1 MKKATIALGSI
12 GMALLVMACSGGS
25 DTPAPFTTAESDGL
39 VKLSELTGATWK
51 SDQGVAGSV
60 ALYFASGPGKPVLP
74 NAARSPNDV
83 LALLAPL
90 APELGIQGGLES
102 ELHDGEILSD
112 ASDEEPGV
120 YRFRQHAPGSD
131 VPVFDADLVVAV
143 TAEGDLRYVS
153 TSHARGLAAERTKPS
168 MTPDDAMSRAAEALN
183 ANVTPTSK
191 PKLGF
196 SAADP
201 AHPRLVYRFSVEM
214 RGIVHEVDCD
224 AHTGA
229 VLAARPQGAA
239 ATAFSAA
246 SQYASD
252 DIRQEKNA
260 HKTVY
265 LDATGGMSFAGPT
278 GQISVFDQ
286 DRKLVKCTELIPAQG
301 PVTHQCDA
309 SVTGKG
315 AKGLAVDVQSHLLF
329 ASRYFS
335 EQLGLRTWSKS
346 GRVDA
351 YVNVTTV
358 NGRDMRGDGRFVPP
372 DSAAALPAL
381 FLGRGLT
388 FDELDTKKFAGN
400 QTYALYPAG
409 TSLDFVTHEYAHGVI
424 DSLRRMNFSGEAGA
438 LHEALADVF
447 AAHAEALKRGS
458 PDGLF
463 AFADDVRSDG
473 RPLRHFLHP
482 AKGADVGGT
491 VDYEAIKPTK
501 PTNFTV
507 KDLNCLNPVDA
518 KSGAACAIT
527 CVMDANRRSAN
538 DCGNVHY
545 NSTIVS
551 NAWTLLAVGGFNE
564 ATKKGVL
571 TEVGLS
577 KASRLFVLSLLGAP
591 TNDTFKLFAERMISA
606 QVASWLKHP
615 HKTDLEPLWVKRAI
629 VCAWN
634 AVNVVTDAEVPWHGV
649 GLSCPKAG
657 NLTKRCDGKA
667 DGVYCSPELAQP
679 YDAYVCQKGA
689 TRSGQ
694 QCASGTFC
702 HRTGLSPD
710 SPAVTKA
717 NGTVECFPEP
727 MPTDW

>member
-1 MKKATIALGSI
+1 MRKAAIGLGSV
-12 GMALLVMACSGGS
+12 GMMLLVMACSGGQ
-25 DTPAPFTTAESDGL
+25 DNPAPFSTAEGDGL
-39 VKLSELTGATWK
+39 AKLSELTGSTWK
-51 SDQGVAGSV
+51 SDQGLAGSV
-60 ALYFASGPGKPVLP
+60 ALYFASGPGNAVLP

-90 APELGIQGGLES
+90 ALELGIQGGLES
-102 ELHDGEILSD
+102 ELYDGEVMSA
-112 ASDEEPGV
+112 ASDDEPGV

-131 VPVFDADLVVAV
+131 VPVFDADIVVAV

-153 TSHARGLAAERTKPS
+153 TSHAHGLASERTTPS
-168 MTPDDAMSRAAEALN
+168 MTAEDVASRAAEALN
-183 ANVTPTSK
+183 ATVTQTSV
-191 PKLGF
+191 PMLGF

-201 AHPRLVYRFSVEM
+201 AHPRLVYRFAVEM
-214 RGIVHEVDCD
+214 QGIIHEVDSD

-229 VLAARPQGAA
+229 VVAARPQGAS
-239 ATAFSAA
+239 ATAYSAA
-246 SQYASD
+246 SYYDGD

-260 HKTVY
+260 NKTVY
-265 LDATGGMSFAGPT
+265 LDSTGGMSFAGPA
-278 GQISVFDQ
+278 GNISVFDQ
-286 DRKLVKCTELIPAQG
+286 DRKLVKCTALPAERG
-301 PVTHQCDA
+301 PATHECDA
-309 SVTGKG
+309 SVSGLG

-335 EQLGLRTWSKS
+335 GQLGLGTWSKS
-346 GRVDA
+346 GRIDA
-351 YVNVTTV
+351 YVNVNSV

-372 DSAAALPAL
+372 DSAQALPAL
-381 FLGRGLT
+381 FFGRGVT
-388 FDELDTKKFAGN
+388 FDELDPTKFAGN
-400 QTYALYPAG
+400 HTYALYPAG

-424 DSLRRMNFSGEAGA
+424 DSLRKMNFSGEAGA
-438 LHEALADVF
+438 LHEGLADVF

-458 PDGLF
+458 SAGLF
-463 AFADDVRSDG
+463 TFADDVRSDG

-491 VDYEAIKPTK
+491 VDYQTIRPTK
-501 PTNFTV
+501 PSNFTV
-507 KDLNCLNPVDA
+507 QDLNCLNPVDA

-527 CVMDANRRSAN
+527 CKMDANGRSSN

-551 NAWTLLAVGGFNE
+551 NAWALLAVGGFNE

-591 TNDTFKLFAERMISA
+591 TNDTFKLFADRMISA
-606 QVASWLKHP
+606 QIASWQKHP
-615 HKTDLEPLWVKRAI
+615 YKTDLEPLWVKRAI

-634 AVNVVTDAEVPWHGV
+634 AVNVVTDAEVPWHAV

-657 NLTKRCDGKA
+657 ALTKRCDGKA
-667 DGVYCSPELAQP
+667 DGVYCSPELGQS
-679 YDAYVCQKGA
+679 YDAYICHKGT
-689 TRSGQ
+689 TRAGH
-694 QCASGTFC
+694 QCVAGTFC

-717 NGTVECFPEP
+717 DGTVECFPEP